1 MASEKLNLLQT
12 VDRMVVTRAKV
23 LEEWGD
29 IGKKVQ
35 TSSQKIS
42 YMDLL
47 YSKDL
52 IYCIIYFKFAVT
64 TDLTIH
70 TKTSLIIGVTEVC
83 TNLIVVIISQ
93 CHLYQVITFIP

>member
-35 TSSQKIS
+35 TSSQKLVS
-42 YMDLL
+42 EE
-47 YSKDL
+47 SK
-52 IYCIIYFKFAVT
+52 K
-64 TDLTIH
+64 
-70 TKTSLIIGVTEVC
+70 
-83 TNLIVVIISQ
+83 
-93 CHLYQVITFIP
+93 